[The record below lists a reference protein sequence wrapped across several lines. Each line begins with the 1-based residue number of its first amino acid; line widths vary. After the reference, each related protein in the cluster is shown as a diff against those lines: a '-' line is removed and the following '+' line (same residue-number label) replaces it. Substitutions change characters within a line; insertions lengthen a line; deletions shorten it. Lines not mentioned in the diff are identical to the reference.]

1 MNEYRLA
8 TKLMGCAF
16 ELIVASSALI
26 KANCLLEVGIQ
37 EIKRIEEILSEFKEN
52 SIVSQINRNAGVKS
66 VKVNDEV
73 FSLFLRCQKIAA
85 LTQGAFDISVGPLK
99 KKYNF
104 KNQQFRL
111 PPQNEIT
118 DTLKLVGFSKIILD
132 EETKE
137 VFLPYRG
144 MYISF
149 AAIGKGYA
157 ADCVKRLWIDRGVS
171 SGVISASGDLTTI
184 GRRSNGSPF
193 DVGIANPDQ
202 KNDVAFH
209 LPVVDS
215 SVATSGDY
223 EQFFMHK
230 NVRYSHN
237 INPITGLP
245 VKGIKSVSIISQSAE
260 LSDALATAVYV
271 MGIDV
276 GMHLINQL
284 PHVHGIIIDDKNKTF
299 YSDKIIVKN
308 AVNQFE
314 DASI

>member
-1 MNEYRLA
+1 MNEYRIA

-16 ELIVASSALI
+16 ELIVASPSSADS
-26 KANCLLEVGIQ
+26 NRLLNIGIQ
-37 EIKRIEEILSEFKEN
+37 EIKRIEETLSEFKEN
-52 SIVSQINRNAGVKS
+52 TVVSQINRSAGVKP
-66 VKVNDEV
+66 VKVDGEV
-73 FSLFLRCQKIAA
+73 FSLLLRCQKIAA

-104 KNQQFRL
+104 KNQQFTL
-111 PPQNEIT
+111 PSQREINT
-118 DTLKLVGFSKIILD
+118 TLKLVGFTKIILD
-132 EETKE
+132 AETKE
-137 VFLPYRG
+137 VFLPHPG
-144 MYISF
+144 MHISF

-157 ADCVKRLWIDRGVS
+157 ADCVKKIWINLGVT

-184 GRRSNGSPF
+184 GTRPNGFPW

-209 LPVVDS
+209 IPVVDS

-223 EQFFMHK
+223 EQFFLHEGI
-230 NVRYSHN
+230 RYSHN

-271 MGIDV
+271 MGVDV
-276 GMHLINQL
+276 GLYLVNQL
-284 PHVHGIIIDDKNKTF
+284 PHVHGIIIDDKNRSF
-299 YSDKIIVKN
+299 YTNKIN
-308 AVNQFE
+308 LRA
-314 DASI
+314 

>member
-1 MNEYRLA
+1 MNEYRVA

-16 ELIVASSALI
+16 ELIVASTNSTEADH
-26 KANCLLEVGIQ
+26 LLQVGIQ

-52 SIVSQINRNAGVKS
+52 SIVSQINRNAGIKPI
-66 VKVNDEV
+66 KVGDEV
-73 FSLFLRCQKIAA
+73 FSLLLRCQKIAA

-104 KNQQFRL
+104 KNQQFTL

-118 DTLKLVGFSKIILD
+118 DALKLVGFTKIILD
-132 EETKE
+132 AKTKE
-137 VFLPYRG
+137 VFLPRYG

-157 ADCVKRLWIDRGVS
+157 ADCVKKIWIGLGVA

-184 GRRSNGSPF
+184 GTRPNGLPW

-202 KNDVAFH
+202 KGDVAFH
-209 LPVVDS
+209 IPVIDS

-223 EQFFMHK
+223 EQFFMHEG
-230 NVRYSHN
+230 VRYSHN
-237 INPITGLP
+237 INPITGFP
-245 VKGIKSVSIISQSAE
+245 VKGIKSVSVISQSAE

-276 GMHLINQL
+276 GLHLVNQL
-284 PHVHGIIIDDKNKTF
+284 PHVHSIIIDDKNRSF
-299 YSDKIIVKN
+299 YSGKIN
-308 AVNQFE
+308 LRT
-314 DASI
+314 

>member
-1 MNEYRLA
+1 MNEYRIA

-16 ELIVASSALI
+16 ELIVGSHDSVE
-26 KANCLLEVGIQ
+26 ANHLLETGIQ
-37 EIKRIEEILSEFKEN
+37 EIKRIEEALSEFKEN
-52 SIVSQINRNAGVKS
+52 SVVSRINRNAGVKP
-66 VKVNDEV
+66 VKVDDEV
-73 FSLFLRCQKIAA
+73 FSLLQRCQKIAA
-85 LTQGAFDISVGPLK
+85 MTQGAFDISVGPLK

-104 KNQQFRL
+104 KNAQFKL
-111 PPQNEIT
+111 PTETEVQ
-118 DTLKLVGFSKIILD
+118 DVLKLVGFEKIILD
-132 EETKE
+132 KVSNE
-137 VFLPYRG
+137 VFLPKQG
-144 MYISF
+144 MHISF

-157 ADCVKRLWIDRGVS
+157 ADCVKKTWLDLGVT

-184 GRRSNGSPF
+184 GTRPNGFPW

-209 LPVVDS
+209 IPVVNS

-230 NVRYSHN
+230 GIRYSHN
-237 INPITGLP
+237 INPITGFP

-276 GMHLINQL
+276 GLYLLNQL
-284 PHVHGIIIDDKNKTF
+284 PQVHGIIIDDMNRSF
-299 YSDKIIVKN
+299 YSNKIN
-308 AVNQFE
+308 MQT
-314 DASI
+314 

>member
-1 MNEYRLA
+1 MNEYRVT

-16 ELIVASSALI
+16 ELIVASSDSNEADH
-26 KANCLLEVGIQ
+26 LLKVGIQ

-52 SIVSQINRNAGVKS
+52 SIVSYINQNAGVKP
-66 VKVNDEV
+66 VRINTEV
-73 FSLFLRCQKIAA
+73 FSLLLRCQKIAA

-104 KNQQFRL
+104 KNEQFTL
-111 PPQNEIT
+111 PPQEEIN

-132 EETKE
+132 TETKE
-137 VFLPYRG
+137 VFLPYPG
-144 MYISF
+144 MHISF

-157 ADCVKRLWIDRGVS
+157 ADCVKKIWIDLGAR

-184 GRRSNGSPF
+184 GKRPNGSPW

-209 LPVVDS
+209 IPVVDA

-223 EQFFMHK
+223 EQFFMYK

-237 INPITGLP
+237 INPITGFP

-271 MGIDV
+271 MGINV
-276 GMHLINQL
+276 GMHLVNQL
-284 PHVHGIIIDDKNKTF
+284 PHVHGIVIDDKNQSF
-299 YSDKIIVKN
+299 YSNKIN
-308 AVNQFE
+308 LA
-314 DASI
+314 